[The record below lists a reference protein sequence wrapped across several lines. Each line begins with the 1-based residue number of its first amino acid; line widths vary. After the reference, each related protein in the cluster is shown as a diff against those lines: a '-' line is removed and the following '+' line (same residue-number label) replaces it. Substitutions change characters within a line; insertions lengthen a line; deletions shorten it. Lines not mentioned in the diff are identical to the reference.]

1 MVVDESWILEALV
14 RFQLPRPFTG
24 SYAGW
29 ACHGLENR
37 WTAKVVRVR
46 FYYLPAKFY
55 LVS

>member
-14 RFQLPRPFTG
+14 RFQLPRPITG